1 LTIIAQH
8 FRSKQDERKEHR
20 AWLRAERLKAYTE
33 LTKTIMTSGNRT
45 EFSPGNFT
53 GMRENSAQAVLLA
66 GRTDT
71 AKATLKYISLCNS
84 LDDAY
89 ETSEMM
95 GKAPEDM
102 FTAQE
107 IDEHSR
113 SIRRRRDDLI
123 NLGDDLIPQ
132 LRDELIRTDRG

>member
-1 LTIIAQH
+1 
-8 FRSKQDERKEHR
+8 
-20 AWLRAERLKAYTE
+20 
-33 LTKTIMTSGNRT
+33 
-45 EFSPGNFT
+45 
-53 GMRENSAQAVLLA
+53 MRENSAQAVLLA